1 MPRRAREAR
10 PAGPH
15 CLGARSS
22 LTVSRR
28 ATAAPSPSGR
38 ARPRATGTEAGNPRH
53 RPSGRAPARRIA
65 AVSALRRARSWAP
78 HSCSTGE
85 AATGSVAGRS
95 DFGLSYS
102 VNYRSRICNV
112 DTTKSGRA
120 RTVVIPPHMRA
131 DVKSHLD
138 QFTKP
143 DGNALLFVPGR
154 GGCHLDNKHFAD
166 SYLRH
171 FAGTTDVSCRGWPRI
186 QSRHH
191 STRSSP
197 AGKRP
202 PVRVGP
208 APTRYRRCEGVR
220 PAHRLARNGI
230 PAAVCAG

>member
-28 ATAAPSPSGR
+28 ATAAPSGR

-78 HSCSTGE
+78 PGRWQVGLILGLAVPLIIAAGFALWTPQNHAGPEPLCS
-85 AATGSVAGRS
+85 RH
-95 DFGLSYS
+95 
-102 VNYRSRICNV
+102 ICAP
-112 DTTKSGRA
+112 TL
-120 RTVVIPPHMRA
+120 
-131 DVKSHLD
+131 KSHLD

-171 FAGTTDVSCRGWPRI
+171 FAGSTDVSCRGWPRI